1 MSGNYVGE
9 CACPCQADFV
19 VHSLILHADGGGTAY
34 ISLEFIEVGVYCERS
49 VGLVRFRNL
58 VVSAKL
64 EGREGCGRERL
75 RRKQRAIR
83 NG

>member
-1 MSGNYVGE
+1 MS
-9 CACPCQADFV
+9 ARALAKQI
-19 VHSLILHADGGGTAY
+19 SLCTLLFYMQMGGTAY

-58 VVSAKL
+58 VLSAKL